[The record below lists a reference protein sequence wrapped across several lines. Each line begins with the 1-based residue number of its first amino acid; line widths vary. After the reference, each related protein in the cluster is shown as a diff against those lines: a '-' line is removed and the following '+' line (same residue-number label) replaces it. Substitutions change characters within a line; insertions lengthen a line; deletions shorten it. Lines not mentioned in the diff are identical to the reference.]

1 MAEQDIN
8 TRRRH
13 LARLSAVQ
21 ALYQMELAD
30 QKSKF
35 VVREFNDH
43 WFDNAAISGD
53 LTADRDYFE
62 LVVLGVVAEQEIVD
76 AAISAKLNAKWKIDR
91 LDITLRAI
99 MRCAT
104 YEVLRMFDVPGIVI
118 IDEYVSIA
126 RDFYEGNEPNFV
138 NAALDKL
145 AREYRTAEFGLPD
158 ALNPEKANSGDAA

>member
-1 MAEQDIN
+1 MATHEIN
-8 TRRRH
+8 KRRRQ

-30 QKSKF
+30 QKSKL

-43 WFDNAAISGD
+43 WFENAEGSGEV
-53 LTADRDYFE
+53 TADKDYFE
-62 LVVLGVVAEQEIVD
+62 LIVLGVVAEQDIVD
-76 AAISAKLNAKWKIDR
+76 TAISSKLNEKWKLHR

-99 MRCAT
+99 MRCAA
-104 YEVLRMFDVPGIVI
+104 YEILRMFDVPGVVIV
-118 IDEYVSIA
+118 DQYVSIA

-145 AREYRTAEFGLPD
+145 ARECRTAEF
-158 ALNPEKANSGDAA
+158 ESGHSVDG